1 MKDDAYPR
9 RDPHGGCRG
18 DRPWLLRDVGCE
30 FFGATQTRVREPT
43 GRCWRNVSV
52 TNLRWN
58 CDSVNPAS
66 AAYGASV
73 LVLPDASPDAVRV
86 NAALRVNRG

>member
-1 MKDDAYPR
+1 M
-9 RDPHGGCRG
+9 
-18 DRPWLLRDVGCE
+18 
-30 FFGATQTRVREPT
+30 
-43 GRCWRNVSV
+43 

-73 LVLPDASPDAVRV
+73 LVLPDASLDAVRV